1 MKLLLSLS
9 CLLSISTLF
18 AQVDGSFNSGSPEPK
33 LVSIAPPD
41 SIVNFPDTEAEYP
54 GGPDSLAEFIFVNF
68 ILPDDT
74 TVEKS
79 ILELNDERVYL
90 SFIVEKDGS
99 INNIVVEKG
108 VNELYDSICVAVV
121 KLMPNWIPAQKNG
134 VAVRSL
140 MRLPI
145 SIDDAI
151 MGPDDFELSDE
162 EWSEEDFEDEGS
174 NRKFGNGHYAGFD
187 VYVSQFANEMG
198 DVTFDQNPYWEIN
211 QMKSFGFN
219 YNMFDLKFPIAG
231 KQLGITTGLG
241 FGYHNY
247 SLRNNYVLAHTAD
260 TIFAV
265 QDTVFNFKS
274 NKLQVGTIS
283 IPLLLDYSFGKNF
296 DKSYYMAVGVIG
308 TYNYGTKQSLTGTY
322 ANGDEFVNSTIS
334 AFNMNRWTL
343 DATTRIGYGHFG
355 MFISYQLNSMFK
367 TGHTVAVYPFRIG
380 FNILFGI

>member
-1 MKLLLSLS
+1 MKILLSFII
-9 CLLSISTLF
+9 LLSVPTFF
-18 AQVDGSFNSGSPEPK
+18 AQQVEVVTGGVPEPM

-41 SIVNFPDTEAEYP
+41 SLVNFPDTEAEYP

-74 TVEKS
+74 AEV
-79 ILELNDERVYL
+79 LWDQRVYL
-90 SFIVEKDGS
+90 SFIVEKDGT

-108 VNELYDSICVAVV
+108 ANELYDSICVAVV
-121 KLMPNWIPAQKNG
+121 KQMPKWIPAQKDG
-134 VAVRSL
+134 LPVRSL

-145 SIDDAI
+145 NIDDAI
-151 MGPDDFELSDE
+151 IGTDDDFELSDE
-162 EWSEEDFEDEGS
+162 EWSEEDSEDEGS

-187 VYVSQFANEMG
+187 VYFSQFANEMG

-247 SLRNNYVLAHTAD
+247 SFRNNYVLAHTAD
-260 TIFAV
+260 TIFAI
-265 QDTVFNFKS
+265 QDTVFDFRT
-274 NKLQVGTIS
+274 NKLQVASVS
-283 IPLLLDYSFGKNF
+283 IPLLLDYTFGKNF
-296 DKSYYMAVGVIG
+296 EKSYYMAVGVIG
-308 TYNYGTKQSLTGTY
+308 TYNYGTKQTLTGTY
-322 ANGDEFVNSTIS
+322 ANGDQFVNSTIS

>member
-1 MKLLLSLS
+1 MKFLLSLS
-9 CLLSISTLF
+9 CLLSISTLL
-18 AQVDGSFNSGSPEPK
+18 AQVDGSFNSGTAQPM
-33 LVSIAPPD
+33 LTSIAPPD
-41 SIVNFPDTEAEYP
+41 SIVNFPDTEAQYP

-68 ILPDDT
+68 ILPEDT
-74 TVEKS
+74 GEF
-79 ILELNDERVYL
+79 LWDQRVYL

-145 SIDDAI
+145 NIDEAI
-151 MGPDDFELSDE
+151 IGPDDIELSDE
-162 EWSEEDFEDEGS
+162 EWSEEDEDEGEG
-174 NRKFGNGHYAGFD
+174 RKFGNGHYAGFD
-187 VYVSQFANEMG
+187 VYFSQFANEMG

-241 FGYHNY
+241 FGYQGY
-247 SLRNNYVLAHTAD
+247 SFRNNYVLAHTAD

-265 QDTVFNFKS
+265 QDTVFNFTK

-283 IPLLLDYSFGKNF
+283 IPLLLDYSFDKNF
-296 DKSYYMAVGVIG
+296 EKSYFIAVGVIG
-308 TYNYGTKQSLTGTY
+308 TYNYGTKQSVTGTY

>member
-1 MKLLLSLS
+1 MKFLLSLG
-9 CLLSISTLF
+9 CLVSLSSLF
-18 AQVDGSFNSGSPEPK
+18 GQQGNINAGDTTGAPI

-41 SIVNFPDTEAEYP
+41 SLVNFPDTEAQYP
-54 GGPDSLAEFIFVNF
+54 GGPDSLIEFIFVNF

-74 TVEKS
+74 MDIEF
-79 ILELNDERVYL
+79 NDQRVYL
-90 SFIVEKDGS
+90 SFIVEKDGALT
-99 INNIVVEKG
+99 NIVVEKG
-108 VNELYDSICVAVV
+108 VNQVYDSICVAVV
-121 KLMPNWIPAQKNG
+121 QLMPNWIPAQKNG
-134 VAVRSL
+134 LAVRSL

-151 MGPDDFELSDE
+151 MGSDFEDF
-162 EWSEEDFEDEGS
+162 SEEDWVDEEEEG
-174 NRKFGNGHYAGFD
+174 RKFGNGHYAGFD
-187 VYVSQFANEMG
+187 VYFSQFANEMG

-265 QDTVFNFKS
+265 QDTTFNFKT

-283 IPLLLDYSFGKNF
+283 IPLLLDYSFDKNF
-296 DKSYYMAVGVIG
+296 EKSYFIAVGVVG
-308 TYNYGTKQSLTGTY
+308 SYNYGTKQSLTGTY

>member
-1 MKLLLSLS
+1 MKFLLSLVS
-9 CLLSISTLF
+9 LLSITTLC
-18 AQVDGSFNSGSPEPK
+18 AQVDVITGGVPEPM
-33 LVSIAPPD
+33 LLSVAPPD

-74 TVEKS
+74 AEV
-79 ILELNDERVYL
+79 LWDQRVYL

-108 VNELYDSICVAVV
+108 VNELYDSICVAIVQQ
-121 KLMPNWIPAQKNG
+121 MPKWIPAQKNG

-151 MGPDDFELSDE
+151 MGPDDILSDE
-162 EWSEEDFEDEGS
+162 EWSEEYEDEGS

-187 VYVSQFANEMG
+187 VYFSQFANEMG
-198 DVTFDQNPYWEIN
+198 DVTFDLNPYWEIN

-219 YNMFDLKFPIAG
+219 YNMFDLKFPSAG

-260 TIFAV
+260 TIFAI
-265 QDTVFNFKS
+265 QDTVFNFKT

-283 IPLLLDYSFGKNF
+283 IPFLLDYSFGKNF
-296 DKSYYMAVGVIG
+296 EKSYFMAVGVIG
-308 TYNYGTKQSLTGTY
+308 SYNYGTKQSVTGTY

-380 FNILFGI
+380 FNMLFGI

>member
-1 MKLLLSLS
+1 MKF
-9 CLLSISTLF
+9 LLSIVSLLSITTLC
-18 AQVDGSFNSGSPEPK
+18 AQVDVITGGVPEPM
-33 LVSIAPPD
+33 LLSVAPPD

-74 TVEKS
+74 AEV
-79 ILELNDERVYL
+79 LWDQRVYL

-121 KLMPNWIPAQKNG
+121 QQMPKWIPAQKNG

-151 MGPDDFELSDE
+151 MGPDDILSDE
-162 EWSEEDFEDEGS
+162 EWSEEYEDEGS

-187 VYVSQFANEMG
+187 VYFSQFANETG
-198 DVTFDQNPYWEIN
+198 DVTFDLNPYWEIN

-247 SLRNNYVLAHTAD
+247 SLRNNYLLAHTAD

-265 QDTVFNFKS
+265 QDTVFNFKT

-296 DKSYYMAVGVIG
+296 EKSYFMAVGVIG
-308 TYNYGTKQSLTGTY
+308 SYNYGTKQSVTGTY
-322 ANGDEFVNSTIS
+322 ANGDQFVNSTIS

-380 FNILFGI
+380 FNLLFGI

>member
-1 MKLLLSLS
+1 MSFSTLIAQQGDVVVGGTPEPMLLS
-9 CLLSISTLF
+9 T
-18 AQVDGSFNSGSPEPK
+18 
-33 LVSIAPPD
+33 APPD
-41 SIVNFPDTEAEYP
+41 SIVNFPDTEAQYP
-54 GGPDSLAEFIFVNF
+54 GGQDSLTEFIFMNF
-68 ILPDDT
+68 ILPDDAMDI
-74 TVEKS
+74 EF
-79 ILELNDERVYL
+79 NDERVYL

-99 INNIVVEKG
+99 LTNIVVEKG

-121 KLMPNWIPAQKNG
+121 NLMPNWIPAQKDG
-134 VAVRSL
+134 LPVRSL

-151 MGPDDFELSDE
+151 IGADFASEGL
-162 EWSEEDFEDEGS
+162 SEEDWTEEGEEDEE
-174 NRKFGNGHYAGFD
+174 RKFGNGHYAGFD
-187 VYVSQFANEMG
+187 VYFSQFANEFG

-241 FGYHNY
+241 FGYQGY
-247 SLRNNYVLAHTAD
+247 SFRNNYVLAHTAD

-265 QDTVFNFKS
+265 QDTVFNFTK

-283 IPLLLDYSFGKNF
+283 IPLLLDYSFDKNF
-296 DKSYYMAVGVIG
+296 DKSYFIAVGVIG
-308 TYNYGTKQSLTGTY
+308 TYNYGTKQTVTGTY

>member
-1 MKLLLSLS
+1 MKFLLSLVS
-9 CLLSISTLF
+9 LLSITTLC
-18 AQVDGSFNSGSPEPK
+18 AQVDVITGGVPEPM
-33 LVSIAPPD
+33 LLSVAPPD

-74 TVEKS
+74 AEV
-79 ILELNDERVYL
+79 LWDQRVYL

-121 KLMPNWIPAQKNG
+121 QQMPKWIPAQKNG

-151 MGPDDFELSDE
+151 MGPDDILSDE
-162 EWSEEDFEDEGS
+162 EWSEEYEDEGS

-187 VYVSQFANEMG
+187 VYFSQFANEMG
-198 DVTFDQNPYWEIN
+198 DVTFDLNPYWEIN

-260 TIFAV
+260 TIFAI
-265 QDTVFNFKS
+265 QDTVFNFKT

-296 DKSYYMAVGVIG
+296 EKSYYMAVGVIG

-380 FNILFGI
+380 FNMLFGI

>member
-1 MKLLLSLS
+1 MKFLLSLS
-9 CLLSISTLF
+9 CLFSISTLL
-18 AQVDGSFNSGSPEPK
+18 AQVDGSFNSGTPK
-33 LVSIAPPD
+33 PMLVNIAPPD
-41 SIVNFPDTEAEYP
+41 SLVNFPDTEAQYP

-74 TVEKS
+74 SEV
-79 ILELNDERVYL
+79 LWDQRVYL

-108 VNELYDSICVAVV
+108 ASELYDSICVAVV
-121 KLMPNWIPAQKNG
+121 QQMPKWIPAQKDG
-134 VAVRSL
+134 VPVRSL

-145 SIDDAI
+145 NIDDAI
-151 MGPDDFELSDE
+151 VGPDDFELSDE

-187 VYVSQFANEMG
+187 VYFSQFANEMG

-260 TIFAV
+260 TIFAI
-265 QDTVFNFKS
+265 QDTTFNFKT

-283 IPLLLDYSFGKNF
+283 IPLLLDYSFDKNF
-296 DKSYYMAVGVIG
+296 EKSYFIAVGVIG

>member
-1 MKLLLSLS
+1 MKILLSFII
-9 CLLSISTLF
+9 LLSVPTFF
-18 AQVDGSFNSGSPEPK
+18 AQQVEVVTGGVPEPM

-41 SIVNFPDTEAEYP
+41 SLVNFPDTEAEFP

-74 TVEKS
+74 AEV
-79 ILELNDERVYL
+79 LWDQRVYL
-90 SFIVEKDGS
+90 SFIVEKDGT

-108 VNELYDSICVAVV
+108 ANELYDSICVAVV
-121 KLMPNWIPAQKNG
+121 KQMPKWIPAQKDG
-134 VAVRSL
+134 LPVRSL

-145 SIDDAI
+145 NIDDAI
-151 MGPDDFELSDE
+151 IGTDDDFELSDE
-162 EWSEEDFEDEGS
+162 EWSEEDSEDEGS
-174 NRKFGNGHYAGFD
+174 KRKFGGGHYAGFD
-187 VYVSQFANEMG
+187 VYFSQFANENG

-247 SLRNNYVLAHTAD
+247 SFRNNYVLAHTAD

-265 QDTVFNFKS
+265 QDTVFDFRT
-274 NKLQVGTIS
+274 NKLQVASVS

-296 DKSYYMAVGVIG
+296 EKSYYMAVGVIG
-308 TYNYGTKQSLTGTY
+308 TYNYGTKQTLTGTY
-322 ANGDEFVNSTIS
+322 ANGDQFVNSTIS

-380 FNILFGI
+380 FNVLFGI

>member
-1 MKLLLSLS
+1 
-9 CLLSISTLF
+9 
-18 AQVDGSFNSGSPEPK
+18 
-33 LVSIAPPD
+33 
-41 SIVNFPDTEAEYP
+41 
-54 GGPDSLAEFIFVNF
+54 
-68 ILPDDT
+68 
-74 TVEKS
+74 
-79 ILELNDERVYL
+79 
-90 SFIVEKDGS
+90 
-99 INNIVVEKG
+99 

-151 MGPDDFELSDE
+151 IGPEDYDFGLSDE
-162 EWSEEDFEDEGS
+162 EWSEEADEDEGS
-174 NRKFGNGHYAGFD
+174 NRKFGNGHFAGFD
-187 VYVSQFANEMG
+187 VYFSQFANETG

-265 QDTVFNFKS
+265 QDTIFNFKT

-308 TYNYGTKQSLTGTY
+308 TYNYGTKQTLTGTY
-322 ANGDEFVNSTIS
+322 ANGDQFVNSTIS

>member
-1 MKLLLSLS
+1 M
-9 CLLSISTLF
+9 SIPTLF
-18 AQVDGSFNSGSPEPK
+18 SQQVDVIVGGTPEPM

-41 SIVNFPDTEAEYP
+41 SIVNFPDTEAQYP
-54 GGPDSLAEFIFVNF
+54 GGPDSLAEFIFMNF
-68 ILPDDT
+68 ILPDDSA
-74 TVEKS
+74 E
-79 ILELNDERVYL
+79 ILWDERVYL

-99 INNIVVEKG
+99 LTNIVVEKG
-108 VNELYDSICVAVV
+108 LNELYDSICVAVV
-121 KLMPNWIPAQKNG
+121 KLMPNWIPAQKDG
-134 VAVRSL
+134 LPVRSL

-151 MGPDDFELSDE
+151 IGADFASEGL
-162 EWSEEDFEDEGS
+162 SEEDWTEEGEEDEE
-174 NRKFGNGHYAGFD
+174 RKFGNGHYAGFD
-187 VYVSQFANEMG
+187 VYFSQFANEFG

-241 FGYHNY
+241 FGYQGY
-247 SLRNNYVLAHTAD
+247 SFRNNYVLAHTAD

-265 QDTVFNFKS
+265 QDTVFNFTK

-283 IPLLLDYSFGKNF
+283 IPLLLDYSFDKNF
-296 DKSYYMAVGVIG
+296 DKSYFIAVGVIG
-308 TYNYGTKQSLTGTY
+308 TYNYGTKQTVTGTY

>member
-1 MKLLLSLS
+1 MKFLLSLVS
-9 CLLSISTLF
+9 LLSISTLC
-18 AQVDGSFNSGSPEPK
+18 AQVDVITGGVPEPM
-33 LVSIAPPD
+33 LLSVAPPD

-74 TVEKS
+74 AEV
-79 ILELNDERVYL
+79 LWDQRVYL

-108 VNELYDSICVAVV
+108 ASELYDSICVAVV
-121 KLMPNWIPAQKNG
+121 QQMPKWIPAQKNG

-151 MGPDDFELSDE
+151 MGPDDILSDE
-162 EWSEEDFEDEGS
+162 EWSEEYEDEGS

-187 VYVSQFANEMG
+187 VYFSQFANEMG
-198 DVTFDQNPYWEIN
+198 DVTFDLNPYWEIN

-260 TIFAV
+260 TIFAI
-265 QDTVFNFKS
+265 QDTVFNFKT

-283 IPLLLDYSFGKNF
+283 IPFLLDYSFGKNF
-296 DKSYYMAVGVIG
+296 EKSYFMAVGVIG
-308 TYNYGTKQSLTGTY
+308 SYNYGTKQSVTGTY

-355 MFISYQLNSMFK
+355 VFISYQLNSMFK

-380 FNILFGI
+380 FNMLFGI

>member
-54 GGPDSLAEFIFVNF
+54 GGPDSLAECIFVNF

>member
-1 MKLLLSLS
+1 MKFLLSFII
-9 CLLSISTLF
+9 LLSVPTFF
-18 AQVDGSFNSGSPEPK
+18 AQQVEVVTGGVPEPM

-41 SIVNFPDTEAEYP
+41 SLVNFPDTEAEFP

-74 TVEKS
+74 AEV
-79 ILELNDERVYL
+79 LWDQRVYL
-90 SFIVEKDGS
+90 SFIVEKDGT

-108 VNELYDSICVAVV
+108 ANELYDSICVAVV
-121 KLMPNWIPAQKNG
+121 KQMPKWIPAQKDG
-134 VAVRSL
+134 LPVRSL

-145 SIDDAI
+145 NIDDAI
-151 MGPDDFELSDE
+151 IGTDDDFELSDE
-162 EWSEEDFEDEGS
+162 EWSEEDSEDEGS
-174 NRKFGNGHYAGFD
+174 NRKFGGGHYAGFD
-187 VYVSQFANEMG
+187 VYFSQFANENG

-247 SLRNNYVLAHTAD
+247 SFRNNYVLAHTAD
-260 TIFAV
+260 TIFAI
-265 QDTVFNFKS
+265 QDTVFDFRT
-274 NKLQVGTIS
+274 NKLQVASVS

-296 DKSYYMAVGVIG
+296 EKSYYMAVGVIG
-308 TYNYGTKQSLTGTY
+308 TYNYGTKQTLTGTY
-322 ANGDEFVNSTIS
+322 ANEDQFVNSTIS

-380 FNILFGI
+380 FNVLFGI

>member
-1 MKLLLSLS
+1 MKLLLSFS

-68 ILPDDT
+68 SLPPNDT
-74 TVEKS
+74 SEV
-79 ILELNDERVYL
+79 LWDQRVYL

-108 VNELYDSICVAVV
+108 ANELYDSICVAVV
-121 KLMPNWIPAQKNG
+121 QQMPKWIPAQKNG

-151 MGPDDFELSDE
+151 IGPDDFELTDE
-162 EWSEEDFEDEGS
+162 EWLDEDSEDEGS
-174 NRKFGNGHYAGFD
+174 NRKFGNGHFAGFD
-187 VYVSQFANEMG
+187 IYFSQFANETG
-198 DVTFDQNPYWEIN
+198 DVTFDLNPYWEIN

-231 KQLGITTGLG
+231 KQLGITTG
-241 FGYHNY
+241 
-247 SLRNNYVLAHTAD
+247 
-260 TIFAV
+260 
-265 QDTVFNFKS
+265 
-274 NKLQVGTIS
+274 
-283 IPLLLDYSFGKNF
+283 
-296 DKSYYMAVGVIG
+296 
-308 TYNYGTKQSLTGTY
+308 
-322 ANGDEFVNSTIS
+322 
-334 AFNMNRWTL
+334 
-343 DATTRIGYGHFG
+343 
-355 MFISYQLNSMFK
+355 
-367 TGHTVAVYPFRIG
+367 
-380 FNILFGI
+380 

>member
-1 MKLLLSLS
+1 MKILLSFIILFS
-9 CLLSISTLF
+9 ASTLF
-18 AQVDGSFNSGSPEPK
+18 AQQVEVITGGVPEPM

-41 SIVNFPDTEAEYP
+41 SIVNFPDTEAQYP

-68 ILPDDT
+68 ILGDDT
-74 TVEKS
+74 SEV
-79 ILELNDERVYL
+79 LWDQRVYL

-121 KLMPNWIPAQKNG
+121 QQMPKWIPAQKNG

-151 MGPDDFELSDE
+151 MGPDDILSDE
-162 EWSEEDFEDEGS
+162 EWSEEYEDEGS

-187 VYVSQFANEMG
+187 VYFSQFANETG
-198 DVTFDQNPYWEIN
+198 DVTFDLNPYWEIN

-247 SLRNNYVLAHTAD
+247 SLRNNYLLAHTAD

-265 QDTVFNFKS
+265 QDTVFNFKT

-296 DKSYYMAVGVIG
+296 EKSYFMAVGVIG
-308 TYNYGTKQSLTGTY
+308 SYNYGTKQSVTGTY
-322 ANGDEFVNSTIS
+322 ANGDQFVNSTIS

-380 FNILFGI
+380 FNLLFGI

>member
-1 MKLLLSLS
+1 MKILLSFII
-9 CLLSISTLF
+9 LLSVPNFF
-18 AQVDGSFNSGSPEPK
+18 AQQVEVVTGGVPEPV

-41 SIVNFPDTEAEYP
+41 SLVNFPDTEAEYP

-74 TVEKS
+74 AEV
-79 ILELNDERVYL
+79 LWDQRVYL
-90 SFIVEKDGS
+90 SFIVEKDGT

-108 VNELYDSICVAVV
+108 ANELYDSICVAVV
-121 KLMPNWIPAQKNG
+121 KQMPKWIPAQKDG
-134 VAVRSL
+134 LPVRSL

-145 SIDDAI
+145 NIDDAI
-151 MGPDDFELSDE
+151 IGTSEDFELSDE
-162 EWSEEDFEDEGS
+162 EWSEEEFEDEGS

-187 VYVSQFANEMG
+187 VYFSQFANEMG

-247 SLRNNYVLAHTAD
+247 SFRNNYVLAHTAD
-260 TIFAV
+260 TIFAI
-265 QDTVFNFKS
+265 QDTVFDFRT
-274 NKLQVGTIS
+274 NKLQVASVS

-296 DKSYYMAVGVIG
+296 EKSYYMAVGVIG
-308 TYNYGTKQSLTGTY
+308 TYNYGTKQTLTGTY
-322 ANGDEFVNSTIS
+322 ANGDQFVNSTIS

-380 FNILFGI
+380 FNVLFGI

>member
-1 MKLLLSLS
+1 M
-9 CLLSISTLF
+9 SISTLF
-18 AQVDGSFNSGSPEPK
+18 AQVDVNIGGTPEPM

-41 SIVNFPDTEAEYP
+41 SLVNFPDTEAQFP
-54 GGPDSLAEFIFVNF
+54 GGPDSLTEFIFVNF

-74 TVEKS
+74 T
-79 ILELNDERVYL
+79 ELLWDQRVYL
-90 SFIVEKDGS
+90 SFIVEKDGA

-108 VNELYDSICVAVV
+108 ASELYDSICVAVV
-121 KLMPNWIPAQKNG
+121 QQMPKWIPAQKDG
-134 VAVRSL
+134 VPVRSL

-145 SIDDAI
+145 NIDDAI
-151 MGPDDFELSDE
+151 VGPDDFELSDE

-174 NRKFGNGHYAGFD
+174 TRKFGNGHYAGFD

-198 DVTFDQNPYWEIN
+198 DVTFGQNPYWEIN

-260 TIFAV
+260 TIFAI
-265 QDTVFNFKS
+265 QDTTFNFKT

-283 IPLLLDYSFGKNF
+283 IPLLLDYSFKENF
-296 DKSYYMAVGVIG
+296 EKSYFIAVGVIG

-380 FNILFGI
+380 FNVLFGI

>member
-1 MKLLLSLS
+1 MKFLLSLS

-18 AQVDGSFNSGSPEPK
+18 AQVDVIVGGTPEPM

-41 SIVNFPDTEAEYP
+41 SLVNFPDTEAQYP

-74 TVEKS
+74 SEV
-79 ILELNDERVYL
+79 LWDQRVYL

-108 VNELYDSICVAVV
+108 ASELYDSICVAVV
-121 KLMPNWIPAQKNG
+121 QQMPKWIPAQKDG
-134 VAVRSL
+134 VPVRSL

-145 SIDDAI
+145 NIDDAI
-151 MGPDDFELSDE
+151 VGPDDFELSDE

-265 QDTVFNFKS
+265 QDTTFNFKT

-283 IPLLLDYSFGKNF
+283 IPLLLDYSFDKNF
-296 DKSYYMAVGVIG
+296 EKSYFIAVGVVG
-308 TYNYGTKQSLTGTY
+308 SYNYGTKQSLTGTY

>member
-1 MKLLLSLS
+1 MKFLLSFII
-9 CLLSISTLF
+9 LLSVPNFF
-18 AQVDGSFNSGSPEPK
+18 AQQVEVVTGGVPEPV

-41 SIVNFPDTEAEYP
+41 SLVNFPDTEAEYP

-74 TVEKS
+74 AEV
-79 ILELNDERVYL
+79 LWDQRVYL
-90 SFIVEKDGS
+90 SFIVEKDGT

-108 VNELYDSICVAVV
+108 ANELYDSICVAVV
-121 KLMPNWIPAQKNG
+121 KQMPKWIPAQKDG
-134 VAVRSL
+134 LPVRSL

-145 SIDDAI
+145 NIDDAI
-151 MGPDDFELSDE
+151 IGTSEDFELSDE
-162 EWSEEDFEDEGS
+162 EWSEEEFEDEGS

-187 VYVSQFANEMG
+187 VYFSQFANEMG

-247 SLRNNYVLAHTAD
+247 SFRNNYVLAHTAD
-260 TIFAV
+260 TIFAI
-265 QDTVFNFKS
+265 QDTVFDFRT
-274 NKLQVGTIS
+274 NKLQVASVS

-296 DKSYYMAVGVIG
+296 EKSYYMAVGVIG
-308 TYNYGTKQSLTGTY
+308 TYNYGTKQTLTGTY
-322 ANGDEFVNSTIS
+322 ANGDQFVNSTIS

-380 FNILFGI
+380 FNVLFGI

>member
-1 MKLLLSLS
+1 MKFLLSLV
-9 CLLSISTLF
+9 CLFSISPLF
-18 AQVDGSFNSGSPEPK
+18 AQVDVIVGGTPEPM

-41 SIVNFPDTEAEYP
+41 SLVNFPDTEAQYP
-54 GGPDSLAEFIFVNF
+54 GGPDSLAFFIFLNF
-68 ILPDDT
+68 ILPNDT
-74 TVEKS
+74 MDIEF
-79 ILELNDERVYL
+79 NDERVYL

-99 INNIVVEKG
+99 LSNIVVEKG
-108 VNELYDSICVAVV
+108 VNDVYDSICVAVV
-121 KLMPNWIPAQKNG
+121 QQMPKWIPAQKDG

-151 MGPDDFELSDE
+151 MGTDDFELTDDE
-162 EWSEEDFEDEGS
+162 WLDEDSEDEGS

-187 VYVSQFANEMG
+187 VYFSQFANETG

-231 KQLGITTGLG
+231 KELGITTGLG

-265 QDTVFNFKS
+265 QDTVFNFKT

-283 IPLLLDYSFGKNF
+283 IPLLLDYSFDKNF
-296 DKSYYMAVGVIG
+296 EKSYFIAVGVIG

-334 AFNMNRWTL
+334 AFNTNRWTL

-380 FNILFGI
+380 FNMLFGI

>member
-74 TVEKS
+74 TLEKS

>member
-1 MKLLLSLS
+1 
-9 CLLSISTLF
+9 
-18 AQVDGSFNSGSPEPK
+18 
-33 LVSIAPPD
+33 
-41 SIVNFPDTEAEYP
+41 
-54 GGPDSLAEFIFVNF
+54 
-68 ILPDDT
+68 
-74 TVEKS
+74 
-79 ILELNDERVYL
+79 
-90 SFIVEKDGS
+90 
-99 INNIVVEKG
+99 
-108 VNELYDSICVAVV
+108 
-121 KLMPNWIPAQKNG
+121 
-134 VAVRSL
+134 
-140 MRLPI
+140 
-145 SIDDAI
+145 
-151 MGPDDFELSDE
+151 
-162 EWSEEDFEDEGS
+162 
-174 NRKFGNGHYAGFD
+174 
-187 VYVSQFANEMG
+187 
-198 DVTFDQNPYWEIN
+198 
-211 QMKSFGFN
+211 MKSFGFN

-265 QDTVFNFKS
+265 QDTVFNFTK

-283 IPLLLDYSFGKNF
+283 IPLLLDFSFDKNF
-296 DKSYYMAVGVIG
+296 EKSYFIAVGVVG
-308 TYNYGTKQSLTGTY
+308 SYNYGTKQSLTGTY

>member
-1 MKLLLSLS
+1 MKFLLSLVS
-9 CLLSISTLF
+9 LLSITTLC
-18 AQVDGSFNSGSPEPK
+18 AQVDVITGGVPEPM
-33 LVSIAPPD
+33 LLSVAPPD

-74 TVEKS
+74 AEV
-79 ILELNDERVYL
+79 LWDQRVYL

-121 KLMPNWIPAQKNG
+121 QQMPKWIPAQKNG

-151 MGPDDFELSDE
+151 MGPDDILSDE
-162 EWSEEDFEDEGS
+162 EWSEEYEDEGS

-187 VYVSQFANEMG
+187 VYFSQFANETG
-198 DVTFDQNPYWEIN
+198 DVTFDLNPYWEIN

-247 SLRNNYVLAHTAD
+247 SLRNNYLLAHTAD

-265 QDTVFNFKS
+265 QDTVFNFKT

-296 DKSYYMAVGVIG
+296 EKSYFMAVGVIG
-308 TYNYGTKQSLTGTY
+308 SYNYGTKQSVTGTY
-322 ANGDEFVNSTIS
+322 ANGDQFVNSTIS

-380 FNILFGI
+380 FNLLFGI